1 MSNEPKIIGGRYELG
16 QTIGRGGMAQ
26 VSKARDL
33 RLERDVA
40 IKQLRLDLACDPT
53 FQARFRREAHAAA
66 GLNHPNI
73 VAVYDTGEVTDQ
85 NSGVAIPYIVMELV
99 EGQTLRDILRD
110 GRKIIPRRALEFT
123 QGVLDAL
130 SYSHKSGIVHRD
142 IKPANVML
150 TNSGQIKVMDFGI
163 ARAVSETSGT
173 MTQTAAIIGT
183 AQYLSP
189 EQARGETVD
198 ARSDIYSAGCLMY
211 ELLVGRPPFQGES
224 PVSVAYQHVRENP
237 TPPSEIDPIITKSM
251 DAVVLKALAKDP
263 RYRYQTAAAMRADIA
278 RLLEGQE
285 VKITP
290 APVPVSEAKPV
301 EAATAVMPA
310 ATMQMPPAVAPARAT
325 AVEPKKRF
333 PWWWLLVPILVIILV
348 GFYFYSTLPKA
359 EDKVTVP
366 AVFGKTQAEATSIIE
381 KANLAPKVEEVAGPS
396 DDSVGK
402 VIKQDP
408 APQTEVAKG
417 TTIKISINVG
427 SKKIT
432 VPNGLTGQDKN
443 AVDGILRNAGFTN
456 ITAEIDKDSL
466 KPLKENVVTR
476 LNVEPGSEQKID
488 TKIIIYYSNG
498 EIKVPNLIGL
508 SKDDALAAAA
518 EAGLGQVRIEPQVS
532 NSPKDSV
539 ISQDPKAATKAKFGT
554 PITIEISAGA
564 NEEDPIDTPSATP
577 SSGGRNGR

>member
-1 MSNEPKIIGGRYELG
+1 MSKEPTIIGGRYELG

-26 VSKARDL
+26 VCKARDL

-73 VAVYDTGEVTDQ
+73 VAVYDTGEVVDQ
-85 NSGVAIPYIVMELV
+85 NSNVAIPYIVMELV

-123 QGVLDAL
+123 QGILDAL
-130 SYSHKSGIVHRD
+130 SYSHKAGIVHRD

-150 TNSGQIKVMDFGI
+150 TTSGQIKVMDFGI

-224 PVSVAYQHVRENP
+224 PVSVAYQHVRELP

-251 DAVVLKALAKDP
+251 DAVVLKALSKDP
-263 RYRYQTAAAMRADIA
+263 RQRYQTAAAMRADIA

-290 APVPVSEAKPV
+290 APAPAPAPKPV
-301 EAATAVMPA
+301 KPVVDANTRVMPA
-310 ATMQMPPAVAPARAT
+310 ATVQMPAPAPARVAR
-325 AVEPKKRF
+325 ASKPESRRGF
-333 PWWWLLVPILVIILV
+333 LWLWLLVPLLVIFLV
-348 GFYFYSTLPKA
+348 GSYFLFFQPKTVDKIKVPGVVEKK
-359 EDKVTVP
+359 ED
-366 AVFGKTQAEATSIIE
+366 EAISIIE
-381 KANLAPKVEEVAGPS
+381 NANLAPKVEEVVGP
-396 DDSVGK
+396 DDTIGK

-408 APQTEVAKG
+408 AVATEVIPG
-417 TTIKISINVG
+417 TTVTISVNVG
-427 SKKIT
+427 SKRIP
-432 VPNGLTGQDKN
+432 VPSGLVGQDKN

-456 ITAEIDKDSL
+456 ITAEIDKDNT

-476 LNVEPGSEQKID
+476 LNLEPGSEQKID

-508 SKDDALAAAA
+508 SEEDAKTAAADS
-518 EAGLGQVRIEPQVS
+518 GLGQVILERKPS
-532 NSPKDSV
+532 NSPTGSV
-539 ISQDPKAATKAKFGT
+539 ISQEPKAAAKAKFGA
-554 PITIEISAGA
+554 PITIEISSGVETKPAS
-564 NEEDPIDTPSATP
+564 PIPTTTPGP
-577 SSGGRNGR
+577 